1 MHNARRNTNSY
12 IEAGPLEMRTLT
24 FAQRLQAGRN
34 HELTF
39 RSHCARI
46 TLAAYVAILAGCGN
60 AVSDSDIQFVTAAMP
75 AQFEAFRMYGAVP
88 FRDGSPGLSA
98 HAPARLQQGCE
109 AVVHSAK
116 GSFRESVVLDSE
128 SAEYFELD
136 VSRTPDGWT
145 VTTDSLSA
153 PSGNSVGL
161 RTQFTNCLTAIKDK
175 LRAQPAPV
183 Q

>member
-1 MHNARRNTNSY
+1 
-12 IEAGPLEMRTLT
+12 MRTLT
-24 FAQRLQAGRN
+24 FAQRLRAGRN

-75 AQFEAFRMYGAVP
+75 SQFEAFRMYGAVP

-109 AVVHSAK
+109 AVVRAAK

-136 VSRTPDGWT
+136 VSRTSDGWT

>member
-1 MHNARRNTNSY
+1 MK
-12 IEAGPLEMRTLT
+12 TLT
-24 FAQRLQAGRN
+24 FAQRLRVAGDQKI
-34 HELTF
+34 TF

-46 TLAAYVAILAGCGN
+46 TLAAFAGMLAGCGN
-60 AVSDSDIQFVTAAMP
+60 AVSDSDIQFVTSAMP

-109 AVVHSAK
+109 AVVRSAK

-175 LRAQPAPV
+175 LRAQPEPV
-183 Q
+183 

>member
-1 MHNARRNTNSY
+1 M
-12 IEAGPLEMRTLT
+12 EMRTLT
-24 FAQRLQAGRN
+24 FAQRLRAGRN
-34 HELTF
+34 HELTN

-46 TLAAYVAILAGCGN
+46 ALAAFVTALAGCGN

-109 AVVHSAK
+109 AVVRSAK

-145 VTTDSLSA
+145 VTTDSLAA

-175 LRAQPAPV
+175 LRAQPERV

>member
-1 MHNARRNTNSY
+1 
-12 IEAGPLEMRTLT
+12 MRTLT
-24 FAQRLQAGRN
+24 FAPRPWGAGGRTI
-34 HELTF
+34 TF

-46 TLAAYVAILAGCGN
+46 TLAASIAILAGCGKD
-60 AVSDSDIQFVTAAMP
+60 VSDSDIQFVTAAMP

-109 AVVHSAK
+109 AVIRAPK

-145 VTTDSLSA
+145 VTTDSLAA

-161 RTQFTNCLTAIKDK
+161 RTQFTNCLTAIRDK
-175 LRAQPAPV
+175 LRAQPESV

>member
-24 FAQRLQAGRN
+24 FAQGRRAGRN
-34 HELTF
+34 HELSIPS
-39 RSHCARI
+39 RCARI
-46 TLAAYVAILAGCGN
+46 TLAACVAVLAGCGN

-75 AQFEAFRMYGAVP
+75 ARFEAFRMYGAVP

-98 HAPARLQQGCE
+98 HAPAKLQQGCE
-109 AVVHSAK
+109 AVIRSAK

-145 VTTDSLSA
+145 VTTDSLAA

-161 RTQFTNCLTAIKDK
+161 RTQFTNCLAAIKDK
-175 LRAQPAPV
+175 LRAQPEPV
-183 Q
+183 